1 MGKGR
6 LWGTSGGIRGER
18 MLPAPNE
25 SPALP
30 HTQVPPL
37 LVSIFP
43 EAFNPSDP
51 APVSSGLFWS
61 SLSSLPPSGSPDFP
75 AVVCASDLVFQDLE
89 GGGAER
95 DGLEG
100 DGQERLKG

>member
-1 MGKGR
+1 MNV
-6 LWGTSGGIRGER
+6 LVF
-18 MLPAPNE
+18 MLLYTFVN
-25 SPALP
+25 
-30 HTQVPPL
+30 
-37 LVSIFP
+37 
-43 EAFNPSDP
+43 
-51 APVSSGLFWS
+51 
-61 SLSSLPPSGSPDFP
+61 PDFP